1 MLLKTFSKTT
11 FSKTTFY
18 ISEVDE
24 VGVDEAMAEAT
35 AAQLEDAEVMVTGWQ
50 KFFTVTETFAK
61 VTGLIAGA
69 AGCVVVGFQIYRDF
83 KTGAPVA
90 QKALDI
96 CQVG

>member
-1 MLLKTFSKTT
+1 M
-11 FSKTTFY
+11 TTFY

-24 VGVDEAMAEAT
+24 VGVDEAIAEAT
-35 AAQLEDAEVMVTGWQ
+35 AAQLKNVEVMTTGWQ
-50 KFFTVTETFAK
+50 KFFAVTEMCAK
-61 VTGLIAGA
+61 VTGLIAGV

-96 CQVG
+96 GQVR